1 MNVPKQWYLVLYFIL
16 SLALSWHPRSWKTQK
31 RSKKTLQVS
40 IFKVLNNRKIHCK
53 FTRIL
58 SKKDQISVESLNLV
72 ETSISVEFAPLP
84 TNQHHL
90 PICFKSFC
98 IYIVVIQRFTFLG
111 SLKLKVHEKLPSKFE
126 KKTHMV
132 YNIYI
137 SSQTLR
143 RARPLAWLFL
153 CRILSSLSGFSWI
166 GSMAEKYS
174 YSCLV
179 QWPAVRTCSQI

>member
-1 MNVPKQWYLVLYFIL
+1 MWKPQYPSNSPPY
-16 SLALSWHPRSWKTQK
+16 PRINITYQ
-31 RSKKTLQVS
+31 
-40 IFKVLNNRKIHCK
+40 F
-53 FTRIL
+53 F
-58 SKKDQISVESLNLV
+58 
-72 ETSISVEFAPLP
+72 
-84 TNQHHL
+84 
-90 PICFKSFC
+90 FKSFC

-126 KKTHMV
+126 KKPHMV

-137 SSQTLR
+137 FSQTLR

-179 QWPAVRTCSQI
+179 QWPAVRTCSQIWPVGEWPRIYILHGFRWYLLTGFSIISKLIFG